1 MKGFRTALII
11 TMFFWSAPS
20 FANLD
25 VSCNPENEPNYEGVD
40 CAACHG
46 PDANW
51 DSLCGGFVPADAIR
65 IEYEKP
71 RGCDEVSG
79 AIQIKATVQGTG
91 APIPASMKYELRI
104 SPDDE
109 PIKTLSGVP
118 PTYEVSFDTTEVR
131 NGFIALTAIPLD
143 EQGSKIVIRGPA
155 IIPPYR
161 GFMVNN
167 GIDVSR
173 PLIVIGAP
181 LQPYPGPFR
190 GWTAAELKGN
200 LTLALNLTDHLRR
213 LGFIPANCFTD
224 TRTVVLDPDDPLS
237 ENPGAVVDLMG
248 ESVAGTPVA
257 NPGTGCL
264 VPFFEIPGPNGLDDM
279 VENTAW
285 CNVEMIAALG
295 VEGKNATPQII
306 DFFGKIVDRLTYNY
320 RHTGD
325 WYSTF
330 QYKEP
335 VRGEEPIFRLKEKL
349 EHTIR
354 ARGITSVL
362 VYGDYHRSSDFEMS
376 ADAWPEFQEAV
387 DEINQERGTSV
398 EIGSITNNNYQLMDY
413 EGFLRSQYLAAWSLA
428 KAAVIPAGKKV
439 GIISAGHGS
448 SKTTRLYDVT
458 RFHNPVM
465 KQRIEEFVTQR
476 IASIYA
482 ADTPFT
488 VCYSEYANDPSDGLR
503 GVGEQVWQWV
513 NEEYDFILVYPMEWP
528 WGTTEVWDGLHKSA
542 VELVDPDNTE
552 ILELDEWNRSQ
563 TLLNG
568 KTRLIIGESIF
579 EQQEYN
585 PAPYHY
591 FLMSHV
597 QLLEDRMMDL
607 TNKER
612 PGSVAGTLSITGG
625 AVAISR
631 TFDDTLAASRGRITL
646 QKAGIQAR
654 GIALGRLAAGVLNKK
669 DMANYIFAM
678 LAENAFGVENVQ
690 VTRGSIMVRQTGS
703 DSQGFVS
710 ARATATIDGEPVP
723 LTVKIELH

>member
-1 MKGFRTALII
+1 MKKLQSALFFII
-11 TMFFWSAPS
+11 FFFSAS
-20 FANLD
+20 AFAYLGL
-25 VSCNPENEPNYEGVD
+25 SCNPENEPDYAGID
-40 CAACHG
+40 CSLCHG
-46 PDANW
+46 QGTNW
-51 DSLCGGFVPADAIR
+51 DVLCGAFNPSQAIR

-71 RGCDEVSG
+71 RGCDEISG
-79 AIQIKATVQGTG
+79 TIQIKATVQGTG

-104 SPDDE
+104 SADDE
-109 PIKTLSGVP
+109 PIKTLSGLP

-131 NGFIALTAIPLD
+131 NGFLALTAIPLD
-143 EQGSKIVIRGPA
+143 QNGSEIAVRGPA

-181 LQPYPGPFR
+181 LNPYPGPFE
-190 GWTAAELKGN
+190 GWTAGELQGN

-224 TRTVVLDPDDPLS
+224 TRAVVVDPDDPLN
-237 ENPGAVVDLMG
+237 ENPSAVVDFMG
-248 ESVAGTPVA
+248 ESVAGTPAA
-257 NPGTGCL
+257 NPGTACL
-264 VPFFEIPGPNGLDDM
+264 EPFFEIPGPNGLDDM

-285 CNVEMIAALG
+285 TNLQLIAELG
-295 VEGKNATPQII
+295 VEDQSATPQVRA
-306 DFFGKIVDRLTYNY
+306 FYGEIVDRLTYNY
-320 RHTGD
+320 RHAGD

-330 QYKEP
+330 EYKEP
-335 VRGEEPIFRLKEKL
+335 VRDGEPIFRLKEKL
-349 EHTIR
+349 EDTIR

-362 VYGDYHRSSDFEMS
+362 VYGDYHRSTDFEMS
-376 ADAWPEFQEAV
+376 GDAWPEFQEAV

-398 EIGSITNNNYQLMDY
+398 EVGSITNNDYLIMDY
-413 EGFLRSQYLAAWSLA
+413 EGFLRSQYLVAWNLVKSSNIL
-428 KAAVIPAGKKV
+428 PGKKV
-439 GIISAGHGS
+439 GIIGAGHGS
-448 SKTTRLYDVT
+448 SKTTRLYDIS
-458 RFHNPVM
+458 RLQNSM
-465 KQRIEEFVTQR
+465 LRQRIEDFVTQR
-476 IASIYA
+476 MSSIYA

-488 VCYSEYANDPSDGLR
+488 VCYSEYSNDPSDGLR

-513 NEEYDFILVYPMEWP
+513 NEGYDYVVVYPMEWA

-552 ILELDEWNRSQ
+552 ILALDGRHRSQ

-612 PGSVAGTLSITGG
+612 PGIVSGTLSIEGG

-631 TFDDTLAASRGRITL
+631 PFEDTLAAGRGRITL

-654 GIALGRLAAGVLNKK
+654 GIVLGRLAAGVLNKN
-669 DMANYIFAM
+669 DMAHFIFAM
-678 LAENAFGVENVQ
+678 LAENAFNVESVQ
-690 VTRGSIMVRQTGS
+690 VTRGTILLRQAGS
-703 DSQGFVS
+703 AAKGSVA

-723 LTVKIELH
+723 LTIKIDLQ

>member
-1 MKGFRTALII
+1 MKRFQAAVFVMMLLV
-11 TMFFWSAPS
+11 SVPA
-20 FANLD
+20 FAHLD
-25 VSCNPENEPNYEGVD
+25 ISCAPENESNYEGVD

-46 PDANW
+46 PGANW
-51 DSLCGGFVPADAIR
+51 DVLCGAFNPAEAIR

-79 AIQIKATVQGTG
+79 TIEIKAAVLGTG
-91 APIPASMKYELRI
+91 APVPASMKYELRT
-104 SPDDE
+104 SPDDA
-109 PIKTLSGVP
+109 PVAVLSGP
-118 PTYEVSFDTTEVR
+118 PPGYEVSFDTTTVR
-131 NGFIALTAIPLD
+131 NGFVALTAIPLD
-143 EQGSKIVIRGPA
+143 DKGSTIAVRGPG

-181 LQPYPGPFR
+181 LNPYPGPFA
-190 GWTAAELKGN
+190 GWTAEELKGN

-213 LGFIPANCFTD
+213 LGFIPASCFTD
-224 TRTVVLDPDDPLS
+224 TMAVVVDPDDPLN

-248 ESVAGTPVA
+248 ESVAGTPVL
-257 NPGTGCL
+257 NPGTLCL
-264 VPFFEIPGPNGLDDM
+264 APFYEIPGPNGLDDM

-285 CNVEMIAALG
+285 ANLQLIAGLG
-295 VEGKNATPQII
+295 VEDQNATPQVSE
-306 DFFGKIVDRLTYNY
+306 FYARVVDRLTYSY
-320 RHTGD
+320 RHAGD

-330 QYKEP
+330 EYKEP

-354 ARGITSVL
+354 TRGITSVL

-398 EIGSITNNNYQLMDY
+398 EIGSITNNDYLLMDY
-413 EGFLRSQYLAAWSLA
+413 EGFLRSQYLTAWSLV
-428 KAAVIPAGKKV
+428 KAAEIPAGKKV

-448 SKTTRLYDVT
+448 SKTTRLYDVS
-458 RFHNPVM
+458 RFHNPVL
-465 KQRIEEFVTQR
+465 KQLIEEFVKQR

-488 VCYSEYANDPSDGLR
+488 VCYSEYANNPSDGLR

-513 NEEYDFILVYPMEWP
+513 NEGYDYILVCPMEWP
-528 WGTTEVWDGLHKSA
+528 WGSTEVWDGLHKSA

-612 PGSVAGTLSITGG
+612 PGSVSGTLSITGG
-625 AVAISR
+625 DVTIARS
-631 TFDDTLAASRGRITL
+631 FDDTLAASRGRITL
-646 QKAGIQAR
+646 QTAGIQAR
-654 GIALGRLAAGVLNKK
+654 GITLGSLVAGVLNKK
-669 DMANYIFAM
+669 DMANYLFAM
-678 LAENAFGVENVQ
+678 LAENSLKVEDVQ
-690 VTRGSIMVRQTGS
+690 VTRGILMVRQTGS
-703 DSQGFVS
+703 AAQGSVT

-723 LTVKIELH
+723 LTIKIELQ

>member
-1 MKGFRTALII
+1 MLLV
-11 TMFFWSAPS
+11 SAPS
-20 FANLD
+20 FAYLD
-25 VSCNPENEPNYEGVD
+25 LSCNPENESNYEGVD
-40 CAACHG
+40 CARCHG
-46 PDANW
+46 PEADW
-51 DSLCGGFVPADAIR
+51 DTLCGAFIPADAIR
-65 IEYEKP
+65 IEYENP

-79 AIQIKATVQGTG
+79 TIQIKATVQGVA
-91 APIPASMKYELRI
+91 APVAARMKYELRL
-104 SPDDE
+104 SPDEAPTQVLYGD
-109 PIKTLSGVP
+109 P
-118 PTYEVSFDTTEVR
+118 PAYEAPFDTTTVR
-131 NGFIALTAIPLD
+131 NGFVALRAIPLD
-143 EQGSKIVIRGPA
+143 VNGSEIAVRGPG

-167 GIDVSR
+167 GINVSR

-190 GWTAAELKGN
+190 GWTAEELKGN

-224 TRTVVLDPDDPLS
+224 TRAVVLDPDDPLS
-237 ENPGAVVDLMG
+237 ENPSAVVDLMG

-257 NPGTGCL
+257 NPGTLCL
-264 VPFFEIPGPNGLDDM
+264 SSPFFEIPGANGLDDM

-285 CNVEMIAALG
+285 GNIVMLAGLG
-295 VEGKNATPQII
+295 VEDQNATPQVSE
-306 DFFGKIVDRLTYNY
+306 FYGKVVDRLTYNY

-376 ADAWPEFQEAV
+376 SDSWPEFQEAV
-387 DEINQERGTSV
+387 DEINQERGTTV
-398 EIGSITNNNYQLMDY
+398 EIGSITNNDYLLMDY

-428 KAAVIPAGKKV
+428 KATAIPAGKKV
-439 GIISAGHGS
+439 GIISAAHGS
-448 SKTTRLYDVT
+448 SKTTRLYDIS
-458 RFHNPVM
+458 RLQNPIL
-465 KQRIEEFVTQR
+465 KGRIEDFVNQR
-476 IASIYA
+476 IASIYS
-482 ADTPFT
+482 ADTPFK
-488 VCYSEYANDPSDGLR
+488 VCYSEYANNPSDGLR
-503 GVGEQVWQWV
+503 GVGEQVWEWV

-528 WGTTEVWDGLHKSA
+528 WGTTEVWDGLHKSS

-631 TFDDTLAASRGRITL
+631 AFDDTLAASRGRITL
-646 QKAGIQAR
+646 QRAGIQAR
-654 GIALGRLAAGVLNKK
+654 GIVLGNLAAGILNKK
-669 DMANYIFAM
+669 DMSNFIFAM
-678 LAENAFGVENVQ
+678 LAENAFNVENVQ
-690 VTRGSIMVRQTGS
+690 VDRGNIFVRQSGEAAQGS
-703 DSQGFVS
+703 VTT
-710 ARATATIDGEPVP
+710 RAAATIDGESVT
-723 LTVKIELH
+723 LTVKIELQ